1 MYVINTEN
9 NIITYSNNPLV
20 TVKDGLNYFS
30 GKFRYV
36 THLHHN
42 VRLETGSTQSEIKIE
57 LGKIMGKCV
66 LNHYRISVT
75 RDSITD
81 ETAFYQ
87 YLESGPNSD
96 KGVIIPVN
104 MFSPTTTYEFTC
116 LASRTADNDSENT
129 YMFIYAWMCTCDKDY
144 NKITTPCTVDIT
156 IDQYSL

>member
-20 TVKDGLNYFS
+20 NVKNGLNYFS
-30 GKFRYV
+30 GKFRNV

-42 VRLETGSTQSEIKIE
+42 VRLETGSTQSEIKME
-57 LGKIMGKCV
+57 LGKITGECV

-87 YLESGPNSD
+87 YVESGPKSD

-104 MFSPTTTYEFTC
+104 PFSPTTIYEFTC
-116 LASRTADNDSENT
+116 LSSRTANNGSENT